1 MRRSK
6 KVIAH
11 SRAPLSGSSF
21 SDRAVIHHRGRSRSR
36 CNLKQVLFIIFL
48 IIALLY
54 KIAIDRI
61 LSHADTRVDTND
73 DGSEVRKTD
82 MKRRKNS
89 DINDM
94 VIVAKDKGYDTN
106 KKQGAVAIIASV
118 PDNKER
124 LLALWSQLECF
135 YANDKYNEIIVSTP
149 AWAKEENIIEPF
161 LRNAVSR
168 IPHLNSTSVILQ
180 YHLNDRYDVGLWCD
194 ALDSSTV
201 NDQPA
206 PVKAKYNEFVLSNDS
221 IMAVE
226 EHFTGIL
233 DELRQR
239 NLTMSSLNFSF
250 LDGFWL
256 ESTLRGFSKKGINSY
271 TNQACVPMSHERW
284 CPGLNITNKT
294 EADLKKR
301 CIVDNFEI
309 GIASLFPRHEI
320 YGLFP
325 SDVPDDM
332 IKDEFL
338 LDGKTW

>member
-6 KVIAH
+6 KKVAY
-11 SRAPLSGSSF
+11 SRAPLSASS
-21 SDRAVIHHRGRSRSR
+21 DHAVIHHRGRSRSR
-36 CNLKQVLFIIFL
+36 CNLKRVLFAIFL
-48 IIALLY
+48 IIVLLY
-54 KIAIDRI
+54 KIAIERI
-61 LSHADTRVDTND
+61 LSHADTRVDAND
-73 DGSEVRKTD
+73 GNKARKTD
-82 MKRRKNS
+82 LKKSQNS

-94 VIVAKDKGYDTN
+94 VIVAKDRGYGT
-106 KKQGAVAIIASV
+106 KGAVAIIASV

-135 YANDKYNEIIVSTP
+135 YANDRYDEIIVSAP
-149 AWAKEENIIEPF
+149 AWAKEENVIEPF

-194 ALDSSTV
+194 ALDSRTV
-201 NDQPA
+201 NDQP
-206 PVKAKYNEFVLSNDS
+206 VKGKYNEFVLSNDS

-250 LDGFWL
+250 LDGYWL
-256 ESTLRGFSKKGINSY
+256 ESTMRGFSRKGINTY
-271 TNQACVPMSHERW
+271 TNQACVPVSHERW

-309 GIASLFPRHEI
+309 GIASLFPRHEMW
-320 YGLFP
+320 GLFP
-325 SDVPDDM
+325 SDVPVDM
-332 IKDEFL
+332 IKEEFL

>member
-6 KVIAH
+6 KIVPY
-11 SRAPLSGSSF
+11 SRAALSASTSS
-21 SDRAVIHHRGRSRSR
+21 DHAVVHRGRSRSR
-36 CNLKQVLFIIFL
+36 CNLKRVFFVIFL

-61 LSHADTRVDTND
+61 LSHPDTRRVDAND
-73 DGSEVRKTD
+73 DGNEARKID
-82 MKRRKNS
+82 MKRRQNS

-94 VIVAKDKGYDTN
+94 VIAAKDKGYDSN
-106 KKQGAVAIIASV
+106 IKQGTVAIIASV
-118 PDNKER
+118 PDNKDR

-135 YANDKYNEIIVSTP
+135 YANDKYNEIIVSAP

-161 LRNAVSR
+161 IRNAVSR

-180 YHLNDRYDVGLWCD
+180 YHFNDRYDVGLWCD
-194 ALDSSTV
+194 ALDSRTV
-201 NDQPA
+201 NDQP
-206 PVKAKYNEFVLSNDS
+206 VKEKYNEFVLSNDS

-250 LDGFWL
+250 LDGYWL
-256 ESTLRGFSKKGINSY
+256 ESTMRGFSKKGINTY
-271 TNQACVPMSHERW
+271 TDQACVPVAHERW

-320 YGLFP
+320 WGLFP
-325 SDVPDDM
+325 SDVPVDM